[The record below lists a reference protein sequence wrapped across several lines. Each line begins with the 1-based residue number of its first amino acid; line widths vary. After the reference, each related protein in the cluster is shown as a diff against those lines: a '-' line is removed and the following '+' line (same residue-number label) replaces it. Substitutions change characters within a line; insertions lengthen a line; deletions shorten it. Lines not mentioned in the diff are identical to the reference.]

1 MRLFLQISSF
11 SLNLRKLLEKMNIRH
26 YITAKLKNRDRAM
39 KRFAILT
46 GLLTV
51 IFTAASFAAFH
62 GSFIPAEINNA
73 KQIQIFEAENQ
84 NLLDADNAAIHDLYF
99 SQGAS
104 ALRALNQKR
113 IQQYFTVQL
122 LFAVLPLLA
131 PAEEPEMTFAS
142 RNLYSQ
148 PFSYS
153 KIVFTEVIPARAGP
167 RCV

>member
-1 MRLFLQISSF
+1 MNFKHINYVLTI
-11 SLNLRKLLEKMNIRH
+11 LNEGS
-26 YITAKLKNRDRAM
+26 IT
-39 KRFAILT
+39 
-46 GLLTV
+46 
-51 IFTAASFAAFH
+51 ASFAAFH

-153 KIVFTEVIPARAGP
+153 KILFTEVIPARAGP

>member
-1 MRLFLQISSF
+1 MKFVRTDASESF
-11 SLNLRKLLEKMNIRH
+11 SFLLVEGV
-26 YITAKLKNRDRAM
+26 
-39 KRFAILT
+39 FAVCELSFSSI
-46 GLLTV
+46 
-51 IFTAASFAAFH
+51 ASFAAFH

>member
-1 MRLFLQISSF
+1 
-11 SLNLRKLLEKMNIRH
+11 MNIRH

-51 IFTAASFAAFH
+51 IFTVASFAAFH

>member
-1 MRLFLQISSF
+1 
-11 SLNLRKLLEKMNIRH
+11 
-26 YITAKLKNRDRAM
+26 M
-39 KRFAILT
+39 KRFAILA

-62 GSFIPAEINNA
+62 GPSFPAKINSA
-73 KQIQIFEAENQ
+73 KLIQIFEAENQ
-84 NLLDADNAAIHDLYF
+84 NLLDADNAAIHDL

-131 PAEEPEMTFAS
+131 PAEEPEMPSAS
-142 RNLYSQ
+142 RNLYSL

-167 RCV
+167 RCA

>member
-1 MRLFLQISSF
+1 
-11 SLNLRKLLEKMNIRH
+11 
-26 YITAKLKNRDRAM
+26 M
-39 KRFAILT
+39 KRFAILA

-62 GSFIPAEINNA
+62 GPSFPAKINSA
-73 KQIQIFEAENQ
+73 KLIQIFEAENQ

-131 PAEEPEMTFAS
+131 PAEEPE
-142 RNLYSQ
+142 
-148 PFSYS
+148 
-153 KIVFTEVIPARAGP
+153 IGRAH
-167 RCV
+167 V